1 MYLLIDL
8 ILVLLLFYTSRD
20 NSQPVTDLV
29 FYRFQDQ
36 VDDKRFMIMFIQKVL
51 VIEVI
56 ILSGELCFGTYTYND
71 IKCVAKQILNIHTRL
86 KQYVRIGGFV
96 Y

>member
-8 ILVLLLFYTSRD
+8 ILVLLKWVILHFMID
-20 NSQPVTDLV
+20 IV
-29 FYRFQDQ
+29 FYRFQDP
-36 VDDKRFMIMFIQKVL
+36 VLTTDDKRFMMMFIQMVL

-71 IKCVAKQILNIHTRL
+71 IKCEAKQILNIHTRL
-86 KQYVRIGGFV
+86 KPYVRIRGFV